1 MTVKHGFPF
10 QGKYFTT
17 EGKYIVL
24 TPGNFYENGSF
35 KRIIGKEKYYAASFP
50 KEYLCTVGELII
62 AMTEQAEGL
71 LGSTA
76 IIPEA
81 GIYLH
86 NQRIGLISCNEDIVD
101 QVYIYYLFMTKSVRK
116 QIRDT
121 SSGTKVK
128 HTSPE
133 RIYDVDVLIPERDEQ
148 EKIAIL
154 LRNIDKKIDV
164 NNCIISELEKMTKTI
179 YDYWFLQ
186 FDFPD
191 DKGKPYRS
199 SDGEMVWNEQLK
211 IKIPMHWNVGNL
223 YTIATFTNGIAC
235 QKYRPSEDEDTLP
248 VIKIK
253 EMHRGITEDTETVTV
268 NIPEKIKIRCGD
280 ILFSWSATL
289 EVQLWAGQT
298 AALNQ
303 HIFRIT
309 PKEPYTKNYVYE
321 QLASYVGKF
330 IKMAEARK
338 TTMGHITSDHLEQS
352 RIVLPHEEIIVQYE
366 KKVAPLFIKIMKTT
380 QENQEL
386 KKLRDWLLPMLMNG
400 QIRLK

>member
-1 MTVKHGFPF
+1 
-10 QGKYFTT
+10 
-17 EGKYIVL
+17 
-24 TPGNFYENGSF
+24 
-35 KRIIGKEKYYAASFP
+35 
-50 KEYLCTVGELII
+50 
-62 AMTEQAEGL
+62 
-71 LGSTA
+71 
-76 IIPEA
+76 
-81 GIYLH
+81 
-86 NQRIGLISCNEDIVD
+86 
-101 QVYIYYLFMTKSVRK
+101 
-116 QIRDT
+116 
-121 SSGTKVK
+121 
-128 HTSPE
+128 
-133 RIYDVDVLIPERDEQ
+133 
-148 EKIAIL
+148 
-154 LRNIDKKIDV
+154 
-164 NNCIISELEKMTKTI
+164 MTKTI